1 LLLDARHVTLKP
13 LLVCADTARPDGAEG
28 PDATD
33 GACEPPPDD
42 PDAAGEPPPDD
53 PDAAGELPP
62 DDPDGVC
69 VLPEEDGA
77 DGFAAGAA
85 AAPGGG
91 GGFATVT
98 DTGALI
104 AVLNCLD
111 LRLRP

>member
-1 LLLDARHVTLKP
+1 MTQNRGMAPVEVCLLDVFPRL
-13 LLVCADTARPDGAEG
+13 
-28 PDATD
+28 
-33 GACEPPPDD
+33 
-42 PDAAGEPPPDD
+42 
-53 PDAAGELPP
+53 AGELPP

-77 DGFAAGAA
+77 DGFAAEAA

-91 GGFATVT
+91 SGFATVT

-111 LRLRP
+111 